1 MPPTFEKKLS
11 FTMSIN
17 DCCRELHYVIILISL
32 FRVWRKS
39 IKSIA
44 KQPAKSFKSAT
55 FGIDSN
61 CKPRRLNAFCYF
73 LVMPQTSFCV
83 FSKGSLLWCLNWEI
97 LNNKI
102 PLDSK
107 LWQITQPAI
116 AIHQKLSD
124 STITRVRTHV
134 KLNVG
139 TRLEIEASTFKIDK

>member
-1 MPPTFEKKLS
+1 MI
-11 FTMSIN
+11 IN

-61 CKPRRLNAFCYF
+61 CKPRRLNAFFYF
-73 LVMPQTSFCV
+73 LVMPQTSFYV

-102 PLDSK
+102 PLTWRNLSLDSK